1 MNDCIAAALAELDRA
16 GVRDATVARGGKH
29 FQIRFHVNGGPP
41 RMVAVPCTPGDRRS
55 AANTRSDVRRE
66 LRAAGVITDQQKQP
80 QPTRQLSRL
89 DLLER
94 RVARLEAKLAEEGR
108 AMT

>member
-1 MNDCIAAALAELDRA
+1 MNDCIIAALAELDRA

-29 FQIRFHVNGGPP
+29 YQIRFAINGGPP
-41 RMVAVPCTPGDRRS
+41 RMLAVPCTPSDRRS
-55 AANTRSDVRRE
+55 PANTRRDVRRE

-89 DLLER
+89 EMLEQ
-94 RVARLEAKLAEEGR
+94 RVARLEAILIAGGR
-108 AMT
+108 P